1 MHQKK
6 KETYIYIYRT
16 GGNSINSA
24 NGFMAYLNKKQY
36 EYRRESSAARNL
48 KNEQI
53 ACKNGMTEEQAEKIT
68 CLCSLRHEFHC
79 NLESYAKDSESRGDI
94 RRRLA
99 LVEEEICKAGL
110 PELNIVNTFD
120 EVDDMDGLIYY
131 YGDDVP
137 EDHDSEDFAAWYNKE
152 YSRVY
157 GELSDINDSI
167 ESYLKNIDERY
178 NTSFC
183 PTGAL
188 RVF

>member
-1 MHQKK
+1 MHQIK
-6 KETYIYIYRT
+6 KETYIYLRT
-16 GGNSINSA
+16 GGNSKNSA

-53 ACKNGMTEEQAEKIT
+53 ACENGMTEEQAEKIT

-99 LVEEEICKAGL
+99 LIEEELSKAGL

-152 YSRVY
+152 YSRMY
-157 GELSDINDSI
+157 GELSDINDFI